1 MSWRDLM
8 QAKPRPT
15 SDSPD
20 LQNTSTKYTKPPG
33 PASKHPNQDNFVDI
47 VDEHR
52 EPECSDLPALD
63 PAEMVEPSNAGLAF
77 DLNSR
82 RPDQGRAVDNQ
93 AIFFPSGQKIRFQSP
108 MWGELE
114 AEVLDDRGAVVWCWH
129 PIRHCECCIPREWIL
144 GLVDES

>member
-1 MSWRDLM
+1 MSWRTLM
-8 QAKPRPT
+8 KAENTPDPT
-15 SDSPD
+15 FPD
-20 LQNTSTKYTKPPG
+20 PQETSTKHTKPPD
-33 PASKHPNQDNFVDI
+33 PASEHPNRDNFVDI
-47 VDEHR
+47 VDENR

-63 PAEMVEPSNAGLAF
+63 PAEMVEPSNARLAF

-82 RPDQGRAVDNQ
+82 RPDQGGAVDNQ
-93 AIFFPSGQKIRFQSP
+93 AIFFPSGQKIRFHSP

-129 PIRHCECCIPREWIL
+129 PIRQCECCIPREWIL

>member
-20 LQNTSTKYTKPPG
+20 LRNTSTKSTKPCGQVPER
-33 PASKHPNQDNFVDI
+33 PDASNFVDI

-52 EPECSDLPALD
+52 EPECSDLPAMD
-63 PAEMVEPSNAGLAF
+63 PAEMVEPSNARLAF
-77 DLNSR
+77 DLNSNL
-82 RPDQGRAVDNQ
+82 PDQKGAV
-93 AIFFPSGQKIRFQSP
+93 AILFPSGQKIRFQSP

-129 PIRHCECCIPREWIL
+129 PIQHCECCIPREWIL
-144 GLVDES
+144 GLVDEL